1 VNQNRVPATPEA
13 DAGDGRAGRPSTARY
28 GVLGFTL
35 SLVGLAYLDRV
46 CIATAAPVMRAELG
60 LSEVQ
65 MGLVFSA
72 FTLAYALFE
81 VPSGWFADRYGP
93 RLTIARIVVWWSM
106 MTVLTGVA
114 SGFLSLVAIRLL
126 FGVGEAGTFPA
137 TTRVYSRWLAPTA
150 RGGAFGLAIMA
161 GALSGAVTQPLVVML
176 LDVIHWRHTF
186 TLFGVVGM
194 VWAAAWWWWFRD
206 DPRQHRAVNEAELRL
221 ISGLSDG
228 PARKETTSPTASS
241 HRSAAVGHG
250 EVPWGRLLRNPTMVA
265 LCGMYAG
272 AIYGWYFYLTWL
284 PTYLFK
290 ERGFD
295 LKAAGWLAALPYV
308 GIAVGVLAG
317 GWLSDRL
324 VHAYGARRGRRLP
337 GLIGFP
343 LAALAIVIAV
353 VTADGRVSA
362 LALAAAA
369 CLAAMGVAPAWVIC
383 LEIGGKHAGVVSGA
397 MNMFGNLGGALSPVV
412 IGYGVEHLGAWNVP
426 LLTLALCYLLAAV
439 CWLAVDPARS
449 IAVE

>member
-1 VNQNRVPATPEA
+1 MPGAPVL
-13 DAGDGRAGRPSTARY
+13 GSGRCGGERASAARY
-28 GVLGFTL
+28 GVLGFTF
-35 SLVGLAYLDRV
+35 SLVALAYLDRV

-60 LSEVQ
+60 LTDVQ

-114 SGFLSLVAIRLL
+114 TGFFSLVLIRLL
-126 FGVGEAGTFPA
+126 FGMGEAGTFPA

-176 LDVIHWRHTF
+176 LDVMHWRY
-186 TLFGVVGM
+186 LFAVFGAVGM
-194 VWAAAWWWWFRD
+194 CWATAWWWWFRD
-206 DPRQHRAVNEAELRL
+206 DPRQHPAVNEAELRV
-221 ISGLSDG
+221 IGAFAPG
-228 PARKETTSPTASS
+228 PASTEGKAPAADRGWRAS
-241 HRSAAVGHG
+241 VGHG
-250 EVPWGRLLRNPTMVA
+250 DVPWGRLLRNRTMMA
-265 LCGMYAG
+265 LCGMYAA

-284 PTYLFK
+284 PTYLVK
-290 ERGFD
+290 GRGFD

-308 GIAVGVLAG
+308 GIAIGVFAG

-324 VHAYGARRGRRLP
+324 VHAYGSRRGRRLP
-337 GLIGFP
+337 GLLGFP

-353 VTADGRVSA
+353 TTADARLSA

-369 CLAAMGVAPAWVIC
+369 CMAAMGVAPAWVVC
-383 LEIGGKHAGVVSGA
+383 LEIGGAHAGVVSGA

-412 IGYGVEHLGAWNVP
+412 IGYGVEHLGGWNVP
-426 LLTLALCYLLAAV
+426 LLTLALCYLLAAA

-449 IAVE
+449 IAGE